1 MTILAVIG
9 IMTVMALF
17 GITVANLVAV
27 NHAVRTDHA
36 LYETASMVTQA
47 GIEYGV
53 KKIYE
58 GSSPIV
64 AEPGKNFSR
73 GNFIISQSGRTLTI
87 TSRVGEV
94 SVVRRMDSPTEADC
108 TRIDISSVNVV
119 GNDDRLSGIQIRKVC
134 LVQVVL
140 DKVTFAWT
148 PDDGER
154 LKKIKIENATVY
166 NNPAGDPSGT
176 LLDITNYVMN
186 NNNQNNMNHVEF
198 NDEIEDKTFTM
209 TLTFGDGTTLAV
221 TFSPDDD

>member
-1 MTILAVIG
+1 MTILAVVG

-17 GITVANLVAV
+17 GMAVANLVAV

-53 KKIYE
+53 KKIYDA
-58 GSSPIV
+58 SSPV
-64 AEPGKNFSR
+64 VPEPGVNFGR
-73 GNFIISQSGRTLTI
+73 GNFIISQSGRTLTV
-87 TSRVGEV
+87 TGRLGEV
-94 SVVRRMDSPTEADC
+94 AVTRQVDSPTEADC
-108 TRIDISSVNVV
+108 TRIDVSSVNVV
-119 GNDDRLSGIQIRKVC
+119 GNNDRLSGIQIRKVC
-134 LVQVVL
+134 LVQVVI
-140 DKVTFAWT
+140 DRVTFAWT
-148 PDDGER
+148 PDDGEE
-154 LKKIKIENATVY
+154 LTKIKIENGTVY

-198 NDEIEDKTFTM
+198 NDEIENKTFTM

-221 TFSPDDD
+221 TFSP

>member
-1 MTILAVIG
+1 MTILAVVG

-17 GITVANLVAV
+17 GMAVANLIAKGD
-27 NHAVRTDHA
+27 AMRSDHA

-58 GSSPIV
+58 GQSPVV
-64 AEPGKNFSR
+64 AEPGINFGR
-73 GNFIISQSGRTLTI
+73 GNFIIVQSGRTLTI

-108 TRIDISSVNVV
+108 TRIDVSSVNVV
-119 GNDDRLSGIQIRKVC
+119 GDNERLSGIQIRKVC
-134 LVQVVL
+134 LAQVVI
-140 DKVTFAWT
+140 DRVTFAWT
-148 PDDGER
+148 PDDGEE
-154 LKKIKIENATVY
+154 LTKIKIENATVY

-209 TLTFGDGTTLAV
+209 TLIFGDGTTLTV
-221 TFSPDDD
+221 TFTPDD